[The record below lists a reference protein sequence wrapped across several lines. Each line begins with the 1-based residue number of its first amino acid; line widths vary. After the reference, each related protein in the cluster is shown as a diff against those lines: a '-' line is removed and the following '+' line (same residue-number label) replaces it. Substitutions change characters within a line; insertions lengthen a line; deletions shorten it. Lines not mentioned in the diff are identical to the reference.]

1 MHRRLRSLRLPAATL
16 AAVGVAAFAL
26 GIALAAPNH
35 AAHAPRAGQAV
46 SCPGRPG
53 PPNVVTTAPDPRLAA
68 NLAILRR
75 PATPADTPDPQA
87 RRAPLDGRGPH
98 LADARLLRADIAGKA
113 WIVPVD
119 DVRPQLPKG
128 CEPGVVIISD
138 GPVDVGPSITSLDLI
153 LAGNAVETN
162 SCAGPSHDMLGV
174 DALLPDGATQPYL
187 RFGDGHT
194 VLGDL
199 RDNAVTFV
207 INKPDQ
213 RSQLPTAIAWTD
225 ATAGPRTSPINGG
238 AFTLEHCAPR

>member
-1 MHRRLRSLRLPAATL
+1 
-16 AAVGVAAFAL
+16 VGAFAL
-26 GIALAAPNH
+26 GIALAAPSDH
-35 AAHAPRAGQAV
+35 AAHTARTGQAV
-46 SCPGRPG
+46 SCPERPA
-53 PPNVVTTAPDPRLAA
+53 PPNVETTAPDPRLAA

-75 PATPADTPDPQA
+75 RATPADAPDPQA
-87 RRAPLDGRGPH
+87 RLAPLVGRGPH

-128 CEPGVVIISD
+128 CEPGVVILTD

-153 LAGNAVETN
+153 LAGDAVETN

-174 DALLPDGATQPYL
+174 YALLPDGATQPYL
-187 RFGDGHT
+187 RFDDGHT

-199 RDNAVTFV
+199 RDNAVTFLV
-207 INKPDQ
+207 NKPDQ

-225 ATAGPRTSPINGG
+225 ATTGPQTSPITGG

>member
-1 MHRRLRSLRLPAATL
+1 MHRGLRSLRLL
-16 AAVGVAAFAL
+16 AAALVAAAVAAFAL
-26 GIALAAPNH
+26 GPPNH
-35 AAHAPRAGQAV
+35 APHTPRGGQAA
-46 SCPGRPG
+46 SCRGHPG

-87 RRAPLDGRGPH
+87 QRQARIAALVGRGPH
-98 LADARLLRADIAGKA
+98 LADARLLRAEVAGKA

-128 CEPGVVIISD
+128 CEPGVVILTD

-162 SCAGPSHDMLGV
+162 SCAGPSHDMLGLY
-174 DALLPDGATQPYL
+174 ALLPDGATQPYL

-194 VLGDL
+194 VLGEL
-199 RDNAVTFV
+199 GDNAVTFL

-213 RSQLPTAIAWTD
+213 RSRLPTALDWTD
-225 ATAGPRTSPINGG
+225 ATDGPQTSPINGG
-238 AFTLEHCAPR
+238 AFALQHCAAP